1 MYGLGKRRSRF
12 GRWADRK
19 GLTQQELTKICG
31 INKSTMSEICS
42 NDDHNPQIATKT
54 KIVSALRKNRYD
66 VEMADFWD

>member
-42 NDDHNPQIATKT
+42 NDDYNPQIATKT
-54 KIVSALRKNRYD
+54 KIVSSLRKNRYD